1 MMHCIVRVIP
11 LFNRTFRG
19 LYLTEGKPMSTMKLF
34 RTIALSGL
42 VLLVTVSAA
51 SGQKAVRDQALDA
64 MKKAAV
70 FYHDRVSTRGGY
82 LMEYT
87 ADLNVRFGE
96 LPARESQI
104 WVQNPS
110 TPGVGETF
118 LAAFRATGDSLYL
131 KYACDAGRAL
141 VWGQMDCGGWNYL
154 IDFKPGSL
162 ETWYEGIKV
171 HTDYDEFMHFNGN
184 ATFDD
189 GVTADATLLL
199 PHLYDATLDPAWLPP
214 LQKALDFTLRAQYP
228 IGAWPQRFPLV
239 GTGYDVLYTFNDGV
253 TAGNIDLMCEAWRLL
268 ADPRY
273 LESARRGADFI
284 IASQHAGPQYG
295 WGQQISR
302 DMKLTKARVYEP
314 ASLSTSDTMDN
325 LDCLMDMYE
334 FTGDRRYLEPV
345 PRALDWLDS
354 SVLPDGGI
362 GTFLEEGTNRALA
375 AKFVGD
381 SGTPESVAITYNL
394 AEAMG
399 GYGFQRANFTTKP
412 TRSRYT
418 ALKNTVW
425 APPVPPA
432 KPSREAALKRAADL
446 EKDIRNIFGNLDS
459 QGRWTE
465 DGRMYTKRYCFK
477 NDMEYEGPVLKNG
490 WVRTGTFIRNMGRLI
505 EYVSLTGQ

>member
-1 MMHCIVRVIP
+1 MQFKNLMR
-11 LFNRTFRG
+11 
-19 LYLTEGKPMSTMKLF
+19 M
-34 RTIALSGL
+34 IALCAL
-42 VLLVTVSAA
+42 VLPVTVSAA
-51 SGQKAVRDQALDA
+51 SGQNALRGQALDA
-64 MKKAAV
+64 MKKASA

-87 ADLNVRFGE
+87 ADLRVRFGE

-141 VWGQMDCGGWNYL
+141 VWGQMECGGWNYL
-154 IDFKPGSL
+154 IDFEAGSL
-162 ETWYEGIKV
+162 ATWYEEMKV

-189 GVTADATLLL
+189 GVTAGSALLL
-199 PHLYDATLDPAWLPP
+199 LHLYDATLDPVWLPP
-214 LQKALDFTLRAQYP
+214 LKKALDFTLRAQYP

-239 GTGYDVLYTFNDGV
+239 GTGYDILYTFNDGV
-253 TAGNIDLMCEAWRLL
+253 ITGNISLMREAWRLL

-295 WGQQISR
+295 WGQQISH
-302 DMKLTKARVYEP
+302 DMKPAKARVFEP

-354 SVLPDGGI
+354 VVSPDGRI
-362 GTFLEEGTNRALA
+362 GTFLEEGTNRALG

-399 GYGFQRANFTTKP
+399 GYGFERTGFTTKP
-412 TRSRYT
+412 ARARYNR
-418 ALKNTVW
+418 LKNAAWT
-425 APPVPPA
+425 PPSP
-432 KPSREAALKRAADL
+432 PSRPDGESASKRAAGM
-446 EKDIRNIFGNLDS
+446 EENVRTIVANLDS
-459 QGRWTE
+459 RGRWTE

-490 WVRTGTFIRNMGRLI
+490 WVRTGTFIRNMERLI
-505 EYVSLTGQ
+505 EYARLTGK

>member
-1 MMHCIVRVIP
+1 MRYRKYM
-11 LFNRTFRG
+11 RTAV
-19 LYLTEGKPMSTMKLF
+19 LC
-34 RTIALSGL
+34 ALAL
-42 VLLVTVSAA
+42 ALAASAA
-51 SGQKAVRDQALDA
+51 SGQTALRDQALDT

-87 ADLNVRFGE
+87 ADLKVRFGE

-110 TPGVGETF
+110 TPGAGETF

-131 KYACDAGRAL
+131 RYACDAGRAL

-154 IDFKPGSL
+154 IDFKAGSL
-162 ETWYEGIKV
+162 ATWYDEMKV

-189 GVTADATLLL
+189 GVTADATRLLL
-199 PHLYDATLDPAWLPP
+199 HLYDATLDPVWLPP
-214 LQKALDFTLRAQYP
+214 LKKALDFVLRAQFP
-228 IGAWPQRFPLV
+228 IGAWPQRFPLI
-239 GTGYDVLYTFNDGV
+239 GTGYDILYTFNDGV
-253 TAGNIDLMCEAWRLL
+253 TAGNIRLMCEAWKLL

-273 LESARRGADFI
+273 LESARRGADFMI
-284 IASQHAGPQYG
+284 VSQHAGPQYG
-295 WGQQISR
+295 WGQQISY
-302 DMKLTKARVYEP
+302 DMKPAKARVYEP

-334 FTGDRRYLEPV
+334 FTGDRRYLEPI

-354 SVLPDGGI
+354 SIMPDGGI

-375 AKFVGD
+375 ATFVGD

-399 GYGFQRANFTTKP
+399 GYGFKRDNFTTKP
-412 TRSRYT
+412 ARERY
-418 ALKNTVW
+418 ARLKNAVW
-425 APPVPPA
+425 TPPA
-432 KPSREAALKRAADL
+432 ETAKSSREADLKRAAGM
-446 EKDIRNIFGNLDS
+446 EKDIRGIVAGLDP

-490 WVRTGTFIRNMGRLI
+490 WVRTGTFIRNMGRLS
-505 EYVSLTGQ
+505 EYVRLTGR